1 MKSLKKFGQYLLPAP
16 FFLAGSFILALYLHN
31 IGELFP
37 RELLTPFLAVLIF
50 STIFLVFFSYLFK
63 DKLKGT
69 VFSSFF
75 IILFFSYGEVVL
87 YLTDKIPAGIS
98 TDALVFSFWII
109 ILFILFWLIKK
120 TKKTPRLLSKFL
132 LLMSIFAILIP
143 LLSVG
148 RYELQRW
155 RQPEAL
161 SPLILPSV
169 NQADF
174 KNGEPDI
181 YYIIP
186 DSYASTAVLKNY
198 LNYDQSAFV
207 KDLEEKGFYVPAQA
221 TANYPKTS
229 LSVASTLNME
239 YLNYLSEYK
248 NSSDQT
254 AVMPLINN
262 NNVKKFLGNFGYK
275 YYQLG
280 AWWVTPYNPSADR
293 NFTLPGEWVSL
304 DLFSN
309 LLLQSTMLN
318 PLLISLPPGKII
330 GNSDTDVK
338 NQNEYQFTMLPEIAK
353 MPGPKF
359 VFAHLLSPHLPY
371 IYGRNC
377 EILTRAETEKLTD
390 DENFANQTACT
401 SIKLEKMVD
410 QIIKNSKTPPIILIQ
425 SDEGAPYLR
434 YELPTADDWG
444 AASDNLIKEKFP
456 IFSAYYLP
464 GVSTSTLYSSISNV
478 NSFRIIL
485 NQYFSAGLPILPDQN
500 YIFPNLQNLYQFI
513 DVSAKLK

>member
-1 MKSLKKFGQYLLPAP
+1 MKSLKNFGQYLLPAP
-16 FFLAGSFILALYLHN
+16 FFLAASFILVLYLHN
-31 IGELFP
+31 IAELFP
-37 RELLTPFLAVLIF
+37 RELLTPFLLVLIF
-50 STIFLVFFSYLFK
+50 STIFFIFFSYLFK
-63 DKLKGT
+63 DKIKGT

-75 IILFFSYGEVVL
+75 IILFFSYGEVSL
-87 YLTDKIPAGIS
+87 YLSNIIPAGIS
-98 TDALVFSFWII
+98 TDALVFPLWII
-109 ILFILFWLIKK
+109 ILIILFRLIKK
-120 TKKTPRLLSKFL
+120 TKKTLRNLNKFL

-143 LLSVG
+143 LWSVI
-148 RYELQRW
+148 RYETR
-155 RQPEAL
+155 RSYQPEAV
-161 SPLILPSV
+161 SPLTLPSV
-169 NQADF
+169 NRADF

-186 DSYASTAVLKNY
+186 DSYASTAVLKKY
-198 LNYDQSAFV
+198 LNYDPDAFV
-207 KDLEEKGFYVPAQA
+207 KDLEKIGFYVPTQA
-221 TANYPKTS
+221 TSNYPKTT

-262 NNVKKFLGNFGYK
+262 SNVKKFLGNFGYK

-280 AWWVTPYNPSADR
+280 AWFVTPYNPDADR
-293 NFTLPGEWVSL
+293 NFTLTGKWASL
-304 DLFSN
+304 DSFSN

-318 PLLISLPPGKII
+318 PLIISLPPGKIV

-338 NQNEYQFTMLPEIAK
+338 NQNEYQFTMVPEIAK

-377 EILTRAETEKLTD
+377 EILTRTETKKMTD
-390 DENFANQTACT
+390 AVNFANQTACT
-401 SIKLEKMVD
+401 SIKLKKMVD

-425 SDEGAPYLR
+425 SDEGVPYLR
-434 YELPTADDWG
+434 YELPAADDWG
-444 AASDNLIKEKFP
+444 AASDSLIKEKFP

-485 NQYFSAGLPILPDQN
+485 NQYFSASLPILPDKN

-513 DVSAKLK
+513 EVTAKLK

>member
-16 FFLAGSFILALYLHN
+16 FFLAGSFILVLYLHN

-37 RELLTPFLAVLIF
+37 RELLTPFLAALIF
-50 STIFLVFFSYLFK
+50 STIFLIFFSYLLK
-63 DKLKGT
+63 DKIKGT
-69 VFSSFF
+69 IFSSFF

-87 YLTDKIPAGIS
+87 FLTDKIPARIPA
-98 TDALVFSFWII
+98 DDLVFPLWII
-109 ILFILFWLIKK
+109 IWLILFRLIKK
-120 TKKTPRLLSKFL
+120 TKKTLLPLNKFL
-132 LLMSIFAILIP
+132 LLLSIFAILIP
-143 LLSVG
+143 LLGVS
-148 RYELQRW
+148 RYEIKRW
-155 RQPEAL
+155 QQPKAI

-186 DSYASTAVLKNY
+186 DSYASTAVLKKY

-207 KDLEEKGFYVPAQA
+207 KDLEKKGFYVPTQA
-221 TANYPKTS
+221 TSNYPKTS

-239 YLNYLSEYK
+239 YLDYLSEYK

-262 NNVKKFLGNFGYK
+262 SNVKKFLGNFGYK

-280 AWWVTPYNPSADR
+280 ASLVTPYNPDADR
-293 NFTLPGEWVSL
+293 NFILPAKWVNL
-304 DLFSN
+304 DQFSDI
-309 LLLQSTMLN
+309 LLKSTMLS
-318 PLLISLPPGKII
+318 PLIISLPPGKII
-330 GNSDTDVK
+330 GTSDTDVK

-353 MPGPKF
+353 LPGPKF

-377 EILTRAETEKLTD
+377 EILTKAETEKMTD

-401 SIKLEKMVD
+401 SLKLEKMVD

-425 SDEGAPYLR
+425 SDEGVPYLR

-444 AASDNLIKEKFP
+444 AANDNLIKEKFP

-464 GVSTSTLYSSISNV
+464 GVSTATLYSSISNV

-485 NQYFSAGLPILPDQN
+485 NQYFSAGLPILPDKN
-500 YIFPNLQNLYQFI
+500 YIFPNLQNLYQFT
-513 DVSAKLK
+513 DVTAKVR